1 MECSLKNCFEF
12 MQKQLIL
19 TIDNYLKIKHK
30 DDKQKLKRLDDYIKI
45 FNKKHIDMK
54 DIRLFYK
61 EFTVLYKNL
70 FKDNLEVSLNI
81 FHN

>member
-54 DIRLFYK
+54 NVRLFYK
-61 EFTVLYKNL
+61 EFTVL
-70 FKDNLEVSLNI
+70 
-81 FHN
+81 